1 MVESNNVKKA
11 RIKSLDLAKRTVDQR
26 VKEES
31 ALVGAEKI
39 KFEIG
44 NLENVI
50 RNCKL
55 DLAGPFKHNMAIQN
69 KLELAEKQLVEKQAE
84 LKKLGEKV

>member
-1 MVESNNVKKA
+1 MAESSNVRKA
-11 RIKSLDLAKRTVDQR
+11 RNKSLDLAKRTTEQR
-26 VKEES
+26 VKEQN
-31 ALVGAEKI
+31 ALAGADKI

-55 DLAGPFKHNMAIQN
+55 DLTGAFKHNMAIKE
-69 KLELAEKQLVEKQAE
+69 KLDFAEKQLVEKQAE
-84 LKKLGEKV
+84 LKLLTEKV